1 MQPPPPRPRPRLK
14 KVTPLFSSNLR
25 LKVEVLS
32 SPSPFFW
39 KFGWWLNPPCY
50 DSLWLQRHSL
60 HIICLQR
67 QQLFLELQNFIGSF
81 MRLIFITQ
89 FKIEFLRPLTDR
101 RKVLGKMPDSPKWK
115 QSLHL
120 SCAISLEKYSRWSW
134 FLVHLCKMMISPGGF
149 FNFWYFHFSGC

>member
-1 MQPPPPRPRPRLK
+1 MTKKNIFAHKIFLSLNISDFNLFLYENCNPPTSPPCLK

-67 QQLFLELQNFIGSF
+67 QQLFLELQNFIGNF
-81 MRLIFITQ
+81 MRLIFIP
-89 FKIEFLRPLTDR
+89 KSSPCYWMSYLRNHTPYDF
-101 RKVLGKMPDSPKWK
+101 D
-115 QSLHL
+115 
-120 SCAISLEKYSRWSW
+120 
-134 FLVHLCKMMISPGGF
+134 
-149 FNFWYFHFSGC
+149 